1 MWWPLLLVAGITI
14 GEVALG
20 LWIVPARA
28 GGSPYVGT
36 AFSCRCQ
43 HAFASWLWPTLA
55 IAALSLG
62 WLGAVSALV
71 IRPLRRAQWADL
83 GRRRPAVAPSDDRSA
98 EGWYHD
104 PYRRHADR
112 WYSSGEPTS
121 LVRDG
126 GLESRDEPPDRVAD
140 GPLIP
145 AAGSSGAAPSPD
157 HPAPDRPAP
166 DTGRRRADAGSRAW
180 DAAEGGTTWITPHSG
195 SQPPG
200 S

>member
-1 MWWPLLLVAGITI
+1 MWWRLLLLAGITI

-43 HAFASWLWPTLA
+43 HAFASWVWTTLA
-55 IAALSLG
+55 ITVLALV

-71 IRPLRRAQWADL
+71 VRPLRREQWADL
-83 GRRRPAVAPSDDRSA
+83 GRRRPAVAPADDHPA

-104 PYRRHADR
+104 PYHRHADR

-126 GLESRDEPPDRVAD
+126 RLESRDEPPDRVAD

-145 AAGSSGAAPSPD
+145 AAASPLANPVNPVGA
-157 HPAPDRPAP
+157 
-166 DTGRRRADAGSRAW
+166 TRRRGVGAGSRAW
-180 DAAEGGTTWITPHSG
+180 DAAEGGTTWITPRPG